1 MERDVERDV
10 DRTTK
15 GKRIWNGPVLQLV
28 NNGAG
33 EIENRSSSKKT
44 EGRKAYQKY
53 GKYSKCPRVLI
64 LSASTQYLYGF
75 FLQFFFPRPQGSENK
90 KHVILVIISVRE
102 NCFPLE
108 TSGYK
113 VPSEAP
119 LLFCFSAE
127 VLVFASVAAVS
138 YKKEKKREWETN
150 EQIS

>member
-1 MERDVERDV
+1 MESIPNVPESLFCLLLLNTCMV
-10 DRTTK
+10 
-15 GKRIWNGPVLQLV
+15 
-28 NNGAG
+28 
-33 EIENRSSSKKT
+33 SF
-44 EGRKAYQKY
+44 
-53 GKYSKCPRVLI
+53 YS
-64 LSASTQYLYGF
+64 
-75 FLQFFFPRPQGSENK
+75 FFPRPQGSENK

-138 YKKEKKREWETN
+138 YKKEKKRERETN